1 MAAVTID
8 IPGVG
13 SVVAKNAASEA
24 TLKEILKA
32 MQGVEKKITG
42 KNSGGKTDDDEDPT
56 AGPMSKMGA
65 LGKTFGKLS
74 STVMPVIGGFNAL
87 TNALTGT
94 LSEFAGVGDDIE
106 RAAKTIPI
114 FGGLL
119 GTVAAASVKVNDSFL
134 AASKSGATFG
144 GSISQFAGAASAAGM
159 TMDKF
164 GALVA
169 RNGEGMLGFG
179 GTTEEGAKR
188 FAQVSK
194 TLRQTSSELYALG
207 FSTED
212 INQGLASYGDL
223 LRKQGLQ
230 GTKSNTELA
239 AGAQKYMKE
248 LDALAKISGEER
260 SVKEAQ
266 MKQLASDAQFQMS
279 MAGKS
284 EETRASF
291 MKLIGGFGPTLGGF
305 VKDFV
310 ATGTVT
316 TEENARIAAALGGPT
331 MNELTKLREK
341 LQANQELT
349 DDEQDRL
356 RDIIKKTSD
365 AESKKLGSTLAATRE
380 NDAMSKAYIE
390 GMQLQTDAV
399 KKTTEGQKT
408 AADQGDNF
416 NKRLQESQQKLADF
430 SNGFQMALANSGVL
444 EFTMRVFSGL
454 ATLVQTFV
462 VPAFNV
468 LTSIITG
475 VGGFLMDI
483 GSLIGDNLT
492 PLFHGLGV
500 TLTILTAA
508 YAQQIVAT
516 IGNTYTTIANS
527 VSKAY
532 NTVVTTLQ
540 SVASAIAAAPL
551 IALAVAIG
559 AVVAVF
565 AGLYKSGWTVGSAL
579 EAIGDN
585 LTRFG
590 MSIMELIDTIRSKL
604 PASFGGLTKEEAQL
618 RAKEREEARK
628 ALDDKEEAR
637 DKARESVKKERGIE
651 TEKEKNAKKSNAI
664 DEKIISDKKAA
675 ADANAKLNYN
685 ASTEDLAKQF
695 AKAEGSPLIPKDKQE
710 ATAKAET
717 TKKEIEAKGEAK
729 TAAEE
734 KAASERAKAEEK
746 ATEET
751 KKEKGKSAA
760 PAGQESAESLLAQL
774 NSNMAQLVRLSREQK
789 DIGERQLSVQKSL
802 SGDLFAA

>member
-13 SVVAKNAASEA
+13 NVVAKNAASEA
-24 TLKEILKA
+24 TLREILKA

-42 KNSGGKTDDDEDPT
+42 KNSGGKGDDGDEDPT
-56 AGPMSKMGA
+56 AGPMGKMGK
-65 LGKTFGKLS
+65 LGAAFGKLS
-74 STVMPVIGGFNAL
+74 ASVTPIIGGFSAL
-87 TNALTGT
+87 TNAITGT

-188 FAQVSK
+188 FSQVSK
-194 TLRQTSSELYALG
+194 SLRQTSSDLYALG

-239 AGAQKYMKE
+239 AGAQRYMKE

-266 MKQLASDAQFQMS
+266 MKQLATDAQFQMS

-331 MNELTKLREK
+331 MDELNKLRSK
-341 LQANQELT
+341 LQANQQLSDE
-349 DDEQDRL
+349 EQDRL
-356 RDIIKKTSD
+356 RNIMKKASD
-365 AESKKLGSTLAATRE
+365 AGSKQLGASLAANRE

-399 KKTTEGQKT
+399 KKTTDGQKT
-408 AADQGDNF
+408 AAEQGDNF
-416 NKRLQESQQKLADF
+416 NKRLQESQQKLANF

-483 GSLIGDNLT
+483 GSFIGDNLT

-508 YAQQIVAT
+508 YAKQIIAT
-516 IGNTYTTIANS
+516 LSNTYTTVANS

-540 SVASAIAAAPL
+540 SVASAIVAAPL

-559 AVVAVF
+559 AAVALFV
-565 AGLYKSGWTVGSAL
+565 GLYRSGWTFSSAF

-585 LTRFG
+585 LKRFG
-590 MSIMELIDTIRSKL
+590 MNLMELIDGIRGKL
-604 PASFGGLTKEEAQL
+604 PAMFGGLSKEEVE
-618 RAKEREEARK
+618 AKAKIREAERKELDEREKNRDASREA
-628 ALDDKEEAR
+628 
-637 DKARESVKKERGIE
+637 VKKERGIE

-664 DEKIISDKKAA
+664 DAKIIDDKKAA
-675 ADANAKLNYN
+675 AN
-685 ASTEDLAKQF
+685 ASAKINYESGTEELAKQF

-717 TKKEIEAKGEAK
+717 TKKEIEAKGEEK
-729 TAAEE
+729 TAADK
-734 KAASERAKAEEK
+734 KAAEERAKSEEK
-746 ATEET
+746 SKEEG
-751 KKEKGKSAA
+751 KKGKGTA
-760 PAGQESAESLLAQL
+760 PATQESAESLLASLNTKMEQL
-774 NSNMAQLVRLSREQK
+774 IRLSAQTTTNTYEQISATK
-789 DIGERQLSVQKSL
+789 NL
-802 SGDLFAA
+802 SGNIY